1 MKRSQPFWVW
11 SVAES
16 QPNTLCSSRD
26 RSAAAAITV
35 HPLGFPC
42 GSADEESAC
51 NVGDMGLIP
60 GLERTPGEGKGYPL
74 HYSGLENSMDW
85 VVHGVTQSRTRL
97 SDFHFHLPRYT
108 GGKKEQAC
116 HSSGIFSCLW
126 VSGSNNF
133 KAKRRGPLPFLLGPS
148 FRLNPPYLLSEA
160 WNVFIMQTTVKPKLN
175 KKRKKRL

>member
-1 MKRSQPFWVW
+1 MKRSQPFRVW

-74 HYSGLENSMDW
+74 HYSGLENSMDRI
-85 VVHGVTQSRTRL
+85 VHAV
-97 SDFHFHLPRYT
+97 
-108 GGKKEQAC
+108 
-116 HSSGIFSCLW
+116 
-126 VSGSNNF
+126 
-133 KAKRRGPLPFLLGPS
+133 AKS
-148 FRLNPPYLLSEA
+148 
-160 WNVFIMQTTVKPKLN
+160 WT
-175 KKRKKRL
+175 